1 MEGESLCPPLVSCS
15 YSDVFLVS
23 GVVAASVVVNFHQKD
38 LSLTIRYLEILEIE
52 LRRTEFVSSV
62 LSELCTR
69 IPCHC
74 CRGGKAINGSTVF
87 GNQFWAL
94 RRDRVELN
102 KKCLTM

>member
-1 MEGESLCPPLVSCS
+1 MEGESLCHPLVSCS

-62 LSELCTR
+62 LSELFTR

-87 GNQFWAL
+87 CDQVWPA
-94 RRDRVELN
+94 RKDRLEVN
-102 KKCLTM
+102 KRFFI